1 MATNPK
7 IPPDL
12 RRGPVAEPMP
22 KRKAW
27 WPPVLI
33 VIAVAILIGLIVWLT
48 HTPAKPA
55 QSNSAQQVSGFQV
68 QLRNLRPG
76 AATPA
81 GGMELT
87 GNLVNNTNHE
97 ISGVTVAA
105 TFRNINGQALE
116 TVNSE
121 LSPAGATGTAAGF
134 ADNPVQA
141 GGTRDFVINFKHVPE
156 GWNGNVPELRIAQVS
171 PAGK

>member
-7 IPPDL
+7 LPPDVP
-12 RRGPVAEPMP
+12 RGRVIEPIP

-27 WPPVLI
+27 WPPLLI

-55 QSNSAQQVSGFQV
+55 QSNSAQQVSGQQV
-68 QLRNLRPG
+68 ELRDLRPG
-76 AATPA
+76 TPSA

-87 GNLVNNTNHE
+87 GNLVNKSNHA
-97 ISGVTVAA
+97 ITGATVQA

-116 TVNSE
+116 TVSSE
-121 LSPAGATGTAAGF
+121 LSPAQGTGGVLGF
-134 ADNPVQA
+134 AANPIQA
-141 GGTRDFVINFKHVPE
+141 GATRDFVIHFQHVPE
-156 GWNGNVPELRIAQVS
+156 GWNGNLPDLRIAQVS
-171 PAGK
+171 PGGK